1 MKQLHTKITRK
12 DRTMTKKQLQLETAP
27 TPVPFLQGEYFEG
40 LCEIAS
46 ACQQNVALYI
56 PMKTNGIFQ
65 SLYFKRVFA
74 RAEQS
79 DGSYIVGNFEMKNRY
94 LYNYNK
100 LTGTYDSVKDDN
112 LEAFVTRVKEII
124 EKNDYKVFSLTP
136 VANPENLDELIGA

>member
-1 MKQLHTKITRK
+1 
-12 DRTMTKKQLQLETAP
+12 
-27 TPVPFLQGEYFEG
+27 
-40 LCEIAS
+40 
-46 ACQQNVALYI
+46 
-56 PMKTNGIFQ
+56 MKTNGIFQ
-65 SLYFKRVFA
+65 SLYFKKVFA